1 MNEPMVL
8 LDPTS
13 ERSPVARALAL
24 RPPSLAGLSVAVL
37 DISKARGNVFLDRLS
52 ERLQAQGVTV
62 NRYRKPT
69 FTRPAPTALRQQIA
83 AENQLVIE
91 GLAD

>member
-1 MNEPMVL
+1 MSASGVL

-24 RPPSLAGLSVAVL
+24 RPPSMAGLAVAVL
-37 DISKARGNVFLDRLS
+37 DISKARGNVFLDRLA
-52 ERLQAQGVTV
+52 ELLQARGITV

>member
-1 MNEPMVL
+1 MSSTSIL

-13 ERSPVARALAL
+13 EQNPAQRERSD
-24 RPPSLAGLSVAVL
+24 RPASLEGLTIGLL
-37 DISKARGNVFLDRLS
+37 DISKNRGNIFLDRVESHLT
-52 ERLQAQGVTV
+52 ERGLTV

-69 FTRPAPTALRQQIA
+69 FTRPAPVDLQQQIS
-83 AENQLVIE
+83 AECDAVIE

>member
-1 MNEPMVL
+1 MSASLVL

-13 ERSPVARALAL
+13 ERSPVARALAV
-24 RPPSLAGLSVAVL
+24 RPPSLAGLAVAVL
-37 DISKARGNVFLDRLS
+37 DISKARGNVFLDRLADL
-52 ERLQAQGVTV
+52 LQARGITV

>member
-1 MNEPMVL
+1 MSASMVL

-13 ERSPVARALAL
+13 ERSPVARALTV
-24 RPPSLAGLSVAVL
+24 RPPALNGLAVALL
-37 DISKARGNVFLDRLS
+37 DISKPRGNVFLDRVA
-52 ERLQAQGVTV
+52 ERLQAQGIRV

-69 FTRPAPTALRQQIA
+69 FTRPAPDALRQQIA
-83 AENQLVIE
+83 AENQVVIE